1 MYSVV
6 VDVTGSQQ
14 TQVSTP
20 VSQAVWRGTAVFV
33 DVVTVVL
40 CVEVTVTVHVV
51 VVVTTAVGVTWVCV
65 LV

>member
-1 MYSVV
+1 MIAVI
-6 VDVTGSQQ
+6 VDVDGSQQ

-40 CVEVTVTVHVV
+40 CVVVEVTVHVV
-51 VVVTTAVGVTWVCV
+51 VVVKTWVGVT
-65 LV
+65 